1 MKILVISDTHLKGGD
16 LPPAFKGLLDEC
28 DIIAH
33 AGDFTS
39 NECYNAFAATG
50 KLKAV
55 YGNSDGPELKQ
66 ILPERLVFE
75 AEGIKMGIV
84 HEGSLS
90 IMDTTALRYLAL
102 EMGVDVLIFGHIHR
116 PLIEKSDVILICP
129 GSPTKPRQSDP
140 SVVLI
145 DIKDG
150 KILPRIVEIEG
161 DACGFIEFS
170 RNLEKNK

>member
-1 MKILVISDTHLKGGD
+1 MRILAISDTHLKGGD
-16 LPPAFKGLLDEC
+16 IPPTFRGLVDDC

-55 YGNSDGPELKQ
+55 HGNSDDSELKK
-66 ILPERLVFE
+66 ILPERFVFE
-75 AEGIKMGIV
+75 TEGVKIGIV

-102 EMGVDVLIFGHIHR
+102 EMEVDVLIFGHIHR

-150 KILPRIVEIEG
+150 KILPKIVEIEG
-161 DACGFIEFS
+161 KTCGSIDFS
-170 RNLEKNK
+170 RDLENNK

>member
-1 MKILVISDTHLKGGD
+1 MKILAISDTHLKEGD
-16 LPPAFKGLLDEC
+16 IPPTFKGLLDDC

-39 NECYNAFAATG
+39 TECYNAFAATG

-55 YGNSDGPELKQ
+55 HGNSDDSELRQ
-66 ILPERLVFE
+66 LLPERLVFE
-75 AEGIKMGIV
+75 ADGVKIGIV

-129 GSPTKPRQSDP
+129 GSPTKPRLSDP

-145 DIKDG
+145 DIEAG
-150 KILPRIVEIEG
+150 KISPKIVEIEG
-161 DACGFIEFS
+161 KACGFIDFS
-170 RNLEKNK
+170 RDLENDR

>member
-1 MKILVISDTHLKGGD
+1 MKILAISDTHLKEGD
-16 LPPAFKGLLDEC
+16 IPPTFKGLLDDC

-39 NECYNAFAATG
+39 TECYNAFAATG

-55 YGNSDGPELKQ
+55 HGNSDNSELRQ
-66 ILPERLVFE
+66 LLPERLVFE
-75 AEGIKMGIV
+75 ADGVKIGIV

-129 GSPTKPRQSDP
+129 GSPTKPRLSDP

-145 DIKDG
+145 DIEAG
-150 KILPRIVEIEG
+150 KISPKIVEIEG
-161 DACGFIEFS
+161 KACGFIDFS
-170 RNLEKNK
+170 RDLENDR